1 MEDTSPCFILL
12 QISSFATP
20 VTPLTLGLN
29 PVIHFTMHNV
39 LVSLQNVNFV
49 QNTHHS
55 GVNGD
60 ARLKPCHTL
69 STMQLIG

>member
-20 VTPLTLGLN
+20 VTLGLN
-29 PVIHFTMHNV
+29 LVIHFTMHNV

-49 QNTHHS
+49 QNTHHY
-55 GVNGD
+55 GVNSD
-60 ARLKPCHTL
+60 ARLKPCQTL